1 MRAPRVGAPASE
13 PTNLGETFRRV
24 ARLSTVWSGSWQF
37 FIGSLIGVIAWA
49 ALGPMM
55 GYTDTWQ
62 LLINTPT
69 TILSYLLGILILL
82 EANRQS
88 RESKIVHDELLR
100 AIREARTELIA
111 VDEMTDEELDAAQ
124 AELRAEAPAPPRR

>member
-1 MRAPRVGAPASE
+1 MRKADSDSPA
-13 PTNLGETFRRV
+13 GWFRRI
-24 ARLSTVWSGSWQF
+24 ARLSVLWSGSWQF
-37 FIGSLIGVIAWA
+37 FLASLLGVVAWA
-49 ALGPMM
+49 GLGPLM

-62 LLINTPT
+62 LLVNTPT

-100 AIREARTELIA
+100 AIRNARSELIQL
-111 VDEMTDEELDAAQ
+111 DEMSDEQLDAIQEELKERARRSQ
-124 AELRAEAPAPPRR
+124 A